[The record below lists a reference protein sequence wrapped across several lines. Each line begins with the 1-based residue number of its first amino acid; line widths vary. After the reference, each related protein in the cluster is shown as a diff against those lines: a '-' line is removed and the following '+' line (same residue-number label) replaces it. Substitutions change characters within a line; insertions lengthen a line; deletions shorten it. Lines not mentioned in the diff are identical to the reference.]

1 MLFATIAV
9 LIAIG
14 LALLI
19 GADAGGL
26 VDLTGQQIAGLITGG
41 IILIFVGAGLFTRRQ
56 RFGTI
61 VTNLAAW
68 TAIVAVLLVGYTY
81 REELRGVAS
90 RVIGE
95 LVPSAAVIDS
105 TNGTASFARRPDGH
119 FEVGANVNGT
129 DMPLM
134 FDTGASAVVLSYE
147 DAKRVGIDVASL
159 RFTLQVSTANG
170 TGYAARTTLDRIEVG
185 GIVRSRVRAFVAE
198 QGALQGSLLG
208 MTFLETL
215 SHYGVTN
222 NRLELRD

>member
-1 MLFATIAV
+1 MLFAAIAV

-19 GADAGGL
+19 GAAAGGL

-61 VTNLAAW
+61 ITNLSGW
-68 TAIVAVLLVGYTY
+68 IAIVAVLLVGYTY
-81 REELRGVAS
+81 REELRGVAN
-90 RVIGE
+90 RVFGE

-129 DMPLM
+129 DMVLM
-134 FDTGASAVVLSYE
+134 FDTGASAVVLSYD
-147 DAKRVGIDVASL
+147 DAERVGIDVGNL
-159 RFTLQVSTANG
+159 RFNLQVSTANG
-170 TGYAARTTLDRIEVG
+170 TGHAARATLDRIEVG

-198 QGALQGSLLG
+198 QGALEGSLLG